1 MEIVLL
7 IIGLGA
13 VIVYIASAILIFDY
27 VNERIHKRKH
37 FAFINLF
44 IFSYVKHYKQLTRE
58 EMGKTGRFFYLWIL
72 SINVALV
79 CFILFLV
86 FR

>member
-1 MEIVLL
+1 MEIALI

-13 VIVYIASAILIFDY
+13 VIGYVASAIFIFDY

-37 FAFINLF
+37 FGFINLF

-58 EMGKTGRFFYLWIL
+58 EKGKTGRLFYLWIL

-79 CFILFLV
+79 CFILFLI